1 MKDYNFIVFSFAV
14 KMIQLMKLI
23 IFSCLFFTGF
33 SVTSDQKSDLCAND
47 WVDATYFGLGKSNFI
62 LIISFFCFSLIL
74 TNWKTFQDVCGP
86 TTQWLER

>member
-1 MKDYNFIVFSFAV
+1 
-14 KMIQLMKLI
+14 MIQLMKLI

-33 SVTSDQKSDLCAND
+33 SVTSGEKSDLCAND

-62 LIISFFCFSLIL
+62 LIIIFFVSIQL
-74 TNWKTFQDVCGP
+74 TNWNTFQDVCGP